1 MDGVRRYVMA
11 CGVVGGLMVCALE
24 IALADAEFCPANCSS
39 GKVPLGL
46 SAPTSGPSASFGQQA
61 VKSVE
66 VAVRE
71 LNAAGGLMGIP
82 VNLIV
87 DDDRCDPGLAA
98 TVAKR
103 QIEKEKISAAI
114 GPVCPPAA
122 SAAARIYAEAGVLQ
136 LLPTVPMLES
146 MRQSSEKIFRLV
158 VTDEQEAHAL
168 GAYLASEQKGKKV
181 TIVYRN
187 AFYRREMIE
196 DIKSALPAD
205 MKETA
210 QFKPVLSSSGAYDQL
225 ADQLTRDQPD
235 IIYLAIDNDMIVEL
249 VGKLRTRGVTGLL
262 IGGQRLLSQA
272 FWSSA
277 NKAAEGIYMIA
288 PVDSPASLEFRK
300 TIDQLAQ
307 ANIVPDLVALNSYA
321 TVQTWAEA
329 VRRAGSGDPTK
340 VVDALRTGEF
350 QTAIGLVAFD
360 KQGERRGV
368 GYSVFSLLG
377 QQAALGGFGLV
388 WLEH

>member
-272 FWSSA
+272 FWSTA

-307 ANIVPDLVALNSYA
+307 AKIVPDLVALNSYA

-368 GYSVFSLLG
+368 GYSVLTWD
-377 QQAALGGFGLV
+377 GGRLKNV
-388 WLEH
+388 K

>member
-1 MDGVRRYVMA
+1 MNGMGWYAVA
-11 CGVVGGLMVCALE
+11 IGISVGLTATALE
-24 IALADAEFCPANCSS
+24 VATADAEFCPTHCSS
-39 GKVPLGL
+39 GKVPLGI

-66 VAVRE
+66 VAIRE

-82 VNLIV
+82 VSLIV

-103 QIEKEKISAAI
+103 QIDKEKISAAI

-136 LLPTVPMLES
+136 LLPTVPVLEP

-168 GAYLASEQKGKKV
+168 GTYLASEQKGKKV

-196 DIKSALPAD
+196 NIKSALPVE
-205 MKETA
+205 MQETA

-235 IIYLAIDNDMIVEL
+235 IIYLAVDNDMIVEL
-249 VGKLRTRGVTGLL
+249 VGKLRPRGVTALL
-262 IGGQRLLSQA
+262 ISGQRLLSQA
-272 FWSSA
+272 FWSTA
-277 NKAAEGIYMIA
+277 NKAAEGIYMIV
-288 PVDSPASLEFRK
+288 PVDSPTRLEFRK

-307 ANIVPDLVALNSYA
+307 AKIVPDLVALNSYA

-340 VVDALRTGEF
+340 VVAALRDGEY

-368 GYSVFSLLG
+368 QYSVLTWD
-377 QQAALGGFGLV
+377 GGRLKSV
-388 WLEH
+388 K

>member
-103 QIEKEKISAAI
+103 QIDKEKISAAI

-122 SAAARIYAEAGVLQ
+122 SAAAPIYAEAGVLQ
-136 LLPTVPMLES
+136 LLPTVPVLES

-272 FWSSA
+272 FWSTA

-307 ANIVPDLVALNSYA
+307 AKIVPDLVALNSYA

-368 GYSVFSLLG
+368 GYSVLTWD
-377 QQAALGGFGLV
+377 GGRLKNV
-388 WLEH
+388 K

>member
-1 MDGVRRYVMA
+1 MNGVGWYVVVIGISVGLTGTA
-11 CGVVGGLMVCALE
+11 LGVAT
-24 IALADAEFCPANCSS
+24 ADAEFCPTHCAS
-39 GKVPLGL
+39 GKVPLGI
-46 SAPTSGPSASFGQQA
+46 SAPISGPSAAFGQQA

-71 LNAAGGLMGIP
+71 LNAAGGLLGIP
-82 VNLIV
+82 VNLVV

-103 QIEKEKISAAI
+103 QIDNEKISAAI

-136 LLPTVPMLES
+136 LLPTVPALES

-158 VTDEQEAHAL
+158 VTDEQEARAL

-196 DIKSALPAD
+196 NIKSTLPVD
-205 MKETA
+205 MQETA
-210 QFKPVLSSSGAYDQL
+210 QFKPLLSSSGAYDQL

-235 IIYLAIDNDMIVEL
+235 IIYLAVDNDMIVEL
-249 VGKLRTRGVTGLL
+249 VSKLRTRGVTGLL
-262 IGGQRLLSQA
+262 ISGQRLLSQA
-272 FWSSA
+272 FWSTA
-277 NKAAEGIYMIA
+277 NKATEGIYMIV
-288 PVDSPASLEFRK
+288 PVDSPAKLEFRK

-329 VRRAGSGDPTK
+329 VRRAGSGDPAK
-340 VVDALRTGEF
+340 VTDALRTGEF
-350 QTAIGLVAFD
+350 QTAIGVVAFD
-360 KQGERRGV
+360 QLGERRGV
-368 GYSVFSLLG
+368 EYSVLTWD
-377 QQAALGGFGLV
+377 GGRLKSV
-388 WLEH
+388 K

>member
-272 FWSSA
+272 FWSTA

-368 GYSVFSLLG
+368 GYSVLTWD
-377 QQAALGGFGLV
+377 GGRLKNV
-388 WLEH
+388 K

>member
-1 MDGVRRYVMA
+1 
-11 CGVVGGLMVCALE
+11 
-24 IALADAEFCPANCSS
+24 
-39 GKVPLGL
+39 
-46 SAPTSGPSASFGQQA
+46 
-61 VKSVE
+61 
-66 VAVRE
+66 

-196 DIKSALPAD
+196 NIKSALPID
-205 MKETA
+205 MQETA
-210 QFKPVLSSSGAYDQL
+210 QFKPLLSSSGAYDQL

-235 IIYLAIDNDMIVEL
+235 IIYLAVDNDMIVEL
-249 VGKLRTRGVTGLL
+249 VSKLRTRGVTGLL
-262 IGGQRLLSQA
+262 ISGQRLLSQA
-272 FWSSA
+272 FWSTA
-277 NKAAEGIYMIA
+277 NKTAEGIYMIV
-288 PVDSPASLEFRK
+288 PVDSPAKLELRK

-307 ANIVPDLVALNSYA
+307 AKIVPDLVALNSYA

-329 VRRAGSGDPTK
+329 VRRAGSGDPAK

-350 QTAIGLVAFD
+350 QTAIGVVAFD
-360 KQGERRGV
+360 TQGERRGV
-368 GYSVFSLLG
+368 GYSVL
-377 QQAALGGFGLV
+377 AWDGGRLKSV
-388 WLEH
+388 K

>member
-1 MDGVRRYVMA
+1 MNGVGCYAVA
-11 CGVVGGLMVCALE
+11 IGISVGLTATALE
-24 IALADAEFCPANCSS
+24 VATADAEFCPTHCSS
-39 GKVPLGL
+39 GKVPLGI

-66 VAVRE
+66 VAIRE

-82 VNLIV
+82 VSLIV

-103 QIEKEKISAAI
+103 QIDKEKISAAI

-136 LLPTVPMLES
+136 LLPTVPVLEP

-168 GAYLASEQKGKKV
+168 GTYLASEQKGKKV

-196 DIKSALPAD
+196 NIKSALPVE
-205 MKETA
+205 MQETA

-235 IIYLAIDNDMIVEL
+235 IIYLAVDNDMIVEL
-249 VGKLRTRGVTGLL
+249 VGKLRTRGVTALL
-262 IGGQRLLSQA
+262 ISGQRLLSQA
-272 FWSSA
+272 FWSTA

-288 PVDSPASLEFRK
+288 PVDSPTRLEFRK

-307 ANIVPDLVALNSYA
+307 AKIVPDLVALNSYA

-340 VVDALRTGEF
+340 VVAALRDGEY

-368 GYSVFSLLG
+368 QYSVLTWD
-377 QQAALGGFGLV
+377 GGRLKSV
-388 WLEH
+388 K

>member
-1 MDGVRRYVMA
+1 MNDVRRFVVA
-11 CGVVGGLMVCALE
+11 VGVAGSLMCTALDV
-24 IALADAEFCPANCSS
+24 ALADAEFCPAHCPS
-39 GKVPLGL
+39 GKVPLGI
-46 SAPTSGPSASFGQQA
+46 SAPISGPSASFGQQA

-87 DDDRCDPGLAA
+87 DDDRCDPGLAS

-103 QIEKEKISAAI
+103 QIDKEKISAAI

-136 LLPTVPMLES
+136 LLPTVPALES

-168 GAYLASEQKGKKV
+168 GTYLASEQKGKKV

-235 IIYLAIDNDMIVEL
+235 IIYLAIDNDMIVDL
-249 VGKLRTRGVTGLL
+249 VGKLRNRGVTGLL

-272 FWSSA
+272 FWSTA
-277 NKAAEGIYMIA
+277 NKAAEGIYMIVS
-288 PVDSPASLEFRK
+288 VDSPARLEFRK

-368 GYSVFSLLG
+368 GYSVLTWD
-377 QQAALGGFGLV
+377 GGRLKNV
-388 WLEH
+388 K

>member
-272 FWSSA
+272 FWSTA

-307 ANIVPDLVALNSYA
+307 AKVVPDLVALNSYA

-368 GYSVFSLLG
+368 GYSVLTWD
-377 QQAALGGFGLV
+377 GGRLKNV
-388 WLEH
+388 K

>member
-272 FWSSA
+272 FWSTA

-307 ANIVPDLVALNSYA
+307 AKIVPDLVALNSYA

-329 VRRAGSGDPTK
+329 VRRAGSGDPAK
-340 VVDALRTGEF
+340 VVEALRTGEF
-350 QTAIGLVAFD
+350 RTAVGLVAFD

-368 GYSVFSLLG
+368 RYSVLSWD
-377 QQAALGGFGLV
+377 GGRLKSV
-388 WLEH
+388 K

>member
-1 MDGVRRYVMA
+1 MNGVGRYVVA
-11 CGVVGGLMVCALE
+11 IGVTGALMVTALE
-24 IALADAEFCPANCSS
+24 VASADAEFCPAHCSS
-39 GKVPLGL
+39 GKVPLGI

-61 VKSVE
+61 VKAVE
-66 VAVRE
+66 IAVRE

-87 DDDRCDPGLAA
+87 DDDRCDPGLAS

-103 QIEKEKISAAI
+103 QIDKEKISAAI

-277 NKAAEGIYMIA
+277 NKAAEGIYMIV
-288 PVDSPASLEFRK
+288 PVDSPTRLEFRK

-307 ANIVPDLVALNSYA
+307 AKIVPDLVALNSYA

-329 VRRAGSGDPTK
+329 VRRAGSGDPAK

-350 QTAIGLVAFD
+350 QTAVGLVAFD
-360 KQGERRGV
+360 KQGERRSV
-368 GYSVFSLLG
+368 RYS
-377 QQAALGGFGLV
+377 
-388 WLEH
+388 

>member
-1 MDGVRRYVMA
+1 MSGVGWYVVA
-11 CGVVGGLMVCALE
+11 IGISVGLTATALE
-24 IALADAEFCPANCSS
+24 VATADAEFCPTHCSS
-39 GKVPLGL
+39 GKVPLGI

-66 VAVRE
+66 VAIRE

-103 QIEKEKISAAI
+103 QIDKEKISAAI

-136 LLPTVPMLES
+136 LLPTVPALES
-146 MRQSSEKIFRLV
+146 MRQSSERIFRLV
-158 VTDEQEAHAL
+158 VTDEQEARAL
-168 GAYLASEQKGKKV
+168 GAYLANEQKGKKI

-196 DIKSALPAD
+196 NIKSALPVG
-205 MKETA
+205 MQETA
-210 QFKPVLSSSGAYDQL
+210 QFKPLLSSSGAYDQL

-235 IIYLAIDNDMIVEL
+235 IIYLAVDNDMIVEL
-249 VGKLRTRGVTGLL
+249 VSKLRTRGVTGLL
-262 IGGQRLLSQA
+262 ISGQRLLSQA
-272 FWSSA
+272 FWSTA
-277 NKAAEGIYMIA
+277 NKAAEGIYMIV
-288 PVDSPASLEFRK
+288 PVDSPAKLEFRK

-307 ANIVPDLVALNSYA
+307 AKIVPDLVALNSYA

-329 VRRAGSGDPTK
+329 VRRAGSGDPAK

-368 GYSVFSLLG
+368 GYSVLTWDGGRLKSVKLG
-377 QQAALGGFGLV
+377 
-388 WLEH
+388 H

>member
-1 MDGVRRYVMA
+1 MNGMGWYAVA
-11 CGVVGGLMVCALE
+11 IGISVGLTATALE
-24 IALADAEFCPANCSS
+24 VATADAEFCPTHCSS
-39 GKVPLGL
+39 GKVPLGI

-66 VAVRE
+66 VAIRE

-82 VNLIV
+82 VSLIV

-103 QIEKEKISAAI
+103 QIDKEKISAAI

-136 LLPTVPMLES
+136 LLPTVPVLEP

-168 GAYLASEQKGKKV
+168 GTYLASEQKGKKV

-196 DIKSALPAD
+196 NIKSALPVE
-205 MKETA
+205 MQETA

-235 IIYLAIDNDMIVEL
+235 IIYLAVDNDMIVEL
-249 VGKLRTRGVTGLL
+249 VGKLRTRGVTALL
-262 IGGQRLLSQA
+262 ISGQRLLSQA
-272 FWSSA
+272 FWSTA
-277 NKAAEGIYMIA
+277 NKAAEGIYMIV
-288 PVDSPASLEFRK
+288 PVDSPTRLEFRK

-307 ANIVPDLVALNSYA
+307 AKIVPDLVALNSYA

-340 VVDALRTGEF
+340 VVAALRDGEY

-368 GYSVFSLLG
+368 QYSVLTWD
-377 QQAALGGFGLV
+377 GGRLKSV
-388 WLEH
+388 K

>member
-272 FWSSA
+272 FWSTA

-288 PVDSPASLEFRK
+288 PVDSPARLEFRK

-368 GYSVFSLLG
+368 GYSVLTWD
-377 QQAALGGFGLV
+377 GGRLKNV
-388 WLEH
+388 K

>member
-1 MDGVRRYVMA
+1 MNGVGRYVVA
-11 CGVVGGLMVCALE
+11 IGVVGCLMGTALE
-24 IALADAEFCPANCSS
+24 VALADAEFCPARCSS
-39 GKVPLGL
+39 GKVPLGI
-46 SAPTSGPSASFGQQA
+46 SAPTSGPSAPFGQQA

-82 VNLIV
+82 VYLIV

-103 QIEKEKISAAI
+103 QIDKEKISAAI

-122 SAAARIYAEAGVLQ
+122 SAAAPIYAEAGVLQ

-158 VTDEQEAHAL
+158 VTDGQEAYAL

-205 MKETA
+205 MKESA
-210 QFKPVLSSSGAYDQL
+210 QFKPVLSSSSAYDQL

-249 VGKLRTRGVTGLL
+249 VGKLRTRGVKGLL
-262 IGGQRLLSQA
+262 IGDQRLLSQA
-272 FWSSA
+272 FWSTA

-288 PVDSPASLEFRK
+288 PVDSPARLEFRK

-307 ANIVPDLVALNSYA
+307 ANIVPDLVALNS
-321 TVQTWAEA
+321 
-329 VRRAGSGDPTK
+329 
-340 VVDALRTGEF
+340 
-350 QTAIGLVAFD
+350 
-360 KQGERRGV
+360 
-368 GYSVFSLLG
+368 
-377 QQAALGGFGLV
+377 
-388 WLEH
+388 

>member
-1 MDGVRRYVMA
+1 MNDVRRYVVA
-11 CGVVGGLMVCALE
+11 IGVVGSLMGTALQVV
-24 IALADAEFCPANCSS
+24 LADAEFCPAHCLS
-39 GKVPLGL
+39 GKVPLGI
-46 SAPTSGPSASFGQQA
+46 SAPTTGPSASFGQQA

-66 VAVRE
+66 IAVRE

-103 QIEKEKISAAI
+103 QIDKEKISAAI

-122 SAAARIYAEAGVLQ
+122 SAAAPIYAEAGVLQ
-136 LLPTVPMLES
+136 LLPTVPVLEF

-205 MKETA
+205 MKEPA
-210 QFKPVLSSSGAYDQL
+210 QFKPVLNSSSAYDQL
-225 ADQLTRDQPD
+225 ADQLARDQPD
-235 IIYLAIDNDMIVEL
+235 VIYLAIDNDMVVEV
-249 VGKLRTRGVTGLL
+249 VGKLRTRGVKGLL

-272 FWSSA
+272 FWSTA
-277 NKAAEGIYMIA
+277 TNAAEGIYMIA
-288 PVDSPASLEFRK
+288 PVDLPARPCGR
-300 TIDQLAQ
+300 I
-307 ANIVPDLVALNSYA
+307 
-321 TVQTWAEA
+321 
-329 VRRAGSGDPTK
+329 
-340 VVDALRTGEF
+340 
-350 QTAIGLVAFD
+350 
-360 KQGERRGV
+360 
-368 GYSVFSLLG
+368 
-377 QQAALGGFGLV
+377 
-388 WLEH
+388 